1 MGGTPVKSIRESPY
15 QRKRLPEVKILIYKA
30 YYPIICY
37 FHPSGSNYPELCFNQ
52 VGPN

>member
-1 MGGTPVKSIRESPY
+1 MGGTPVRSIHESPY
-15 QRKRLPEVKILIYKA
+15 QRKRFPEVKMLIYKA

-37 FHPSGSNYPELCFNQ
+37 FHPSGTNYPGLCFNQ